1 MNHVKRIRLA
11 IAFGTM
17 VVLGSGL
24 AMSDDDEIYT
34 CRDENGVPSFQNDP
48 CPELSEKTIA
58 ISEPAAVQVSRTTA
72 PKAKP
77 AARKRASAP
86 VVKSPTT
93 KVPQSQRRVATWSR
107 VPPAENPPPISTRNL
122 GKQTF
127 SIRLDTAPATPSF
140 VSPEQTWRAFL
151 AAVEIGDPG
160 RAAACLTPA
169 ARETLGPL
177 DDLRRM
183 LNTFRRIDDGGNVG
197 PFWTIRGVR
206 EKQRPKWILFE
217 ETPTGEW
224 KIAGI

>member
-1 MNHVKRIRLA
+1 MNQLKRIPPA
-11 IAFGTM
+11 IALGT
-17 VVLGSGL
+17 VLVFGSGL
-24 AMSDDDEIYT
+24 AMADDDEIYT

-58 ISEPAAVQVSRTTA
+58 ISAPVAVPVSRKTAPQAKPAPRMRTSSLVVKFPTPTA
-72 PKAKP
+72 PKP
-77 AARKRASAP
+77 QRPVAS
-86 VVKSPTT
+86 
-93 KVPQSQRRVATWSR
+93 WSR
-107 VPPAENPPPISTRNL
+107 VPPAEHPPPISTRNL

-127 SIRLDTAPATPSF
+127 STRLNGASATPSF
-140 VSPEQTWRAFL
+140 VSPEQTWNTFL

-183 LNTFRRIDDGGNVG
+183 LNTFTRIEDGGDVG

-206 EKQRPKWILFE
+206 EKQQPKWILFE

>member
-1 MNHVKRIRLA
+1 MNHVKRIPLA
-11 IAFGTM
+11 IALGTM
-17 VVLGSGL
+17 LVLGSGL

-48 CPELSEKTIA
+48 CPELPVKTIA
-58 ISEPAAVQVSRTTA
+58 ISEPAAVQASRKAA
-72 PKAKP
+72 PKAKST
-77 AARKRASAP
+77 ARKRTSAP
-86 VVKSPTT
+86 VVKSP
-93 KVPQSQRRVATWSR
+93 KPKAPQSQRAVASWSR
-107 VPPAENPPPISTRNL
+107 VPSAEHPPPISTRNL

-127 SIRLDTAPATPSF
+127 STRLNTAPATPSF

-183 LNTFRRIDDGGNVG
+183 LNTFTRIDDGGDVG

-206 EKQRPKWILFE
+206 EKQQPKWILFE

>member
-1 MNHVKRIRLA
+1 MKYVKRIPLA
-11 IAFGTM
+11 IAVGTM
-17 VVLGSGL
+17 LVFGCGL

-48 CPELSEKTIA
+48 CPALSENTVTIN
-58 ISEPAAVQVSRTTA
+58 EPAAVRVSRTAA

-77 AARKRASAP
+77 TARKRTSAP
-86 VVKSPTT
+86 VVKSP
-93 KVPQSQRRVATWSR
+93 KPKPPRSQRPVATWSR
-107 VPPAENPPPISTRNL
+107 VPPAEHPPPISTRNL
-122 GKQTF
+122 GTQTF
-127 SIRLDTAPATPSF
+127 STRLDAAPATPSF
-140 VSPEQTWRAFL
+140 VSPEQTWNTFL

-183 LNTFRRIDDGGNVG
+183 LETFTRIDDGGDVG

-206 EKQRPKWILFE
+206 EKQQPKWILFE